1 MKGGAARLRPFSLF
15 RTRRVTAPS
24 TSRDG
29 RMATHPTTSG
39 GVNLPLKVPG
49 MEACMSFVRFLPAH
63 RRRRMSKTVVVV
75 AGLSAWL
82 VLGLVSQAA
91 FQLIG

>member
-1 MKGGAARLRPFSLF
+1 
-15 RTRRVTAPS
+15 
-24 TSRDG
+24 
-29 RMATHPTTSG
+29 
-39 GVNLPLKVPG
+39 
-49 MEACMSFVRFLPAH
+49 
-63 RRRRMSKTVVVV
+63 MSKTVVVV